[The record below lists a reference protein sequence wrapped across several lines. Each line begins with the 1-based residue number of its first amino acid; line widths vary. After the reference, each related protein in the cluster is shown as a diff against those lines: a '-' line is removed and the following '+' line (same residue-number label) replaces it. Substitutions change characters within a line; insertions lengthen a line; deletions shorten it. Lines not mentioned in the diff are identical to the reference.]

1 MKIEHASN
9 ERDDSA
15 MSDAILYTNGTI
27 LTMDPDNPKVE
38 AVAVIGDVI
47 VAAGDRA
54 SAENALPRGHRRV
67 DLAGR
72 TMVPGF
78 NEAHNHMIGYG
89 TIANHIDAG
98 FPAVKSITDIVDQVR
113 QRAASQPKGTWI
125 LGRGYDDNKLDE
137 RRHPN
142 RHDLDGATT
151 DHPVMIVNGSGHLSA
166 VNSMALQLAGV
177 NRDYEDPEGGH
188 FVRDEHGEATGVL
201 HETAQQPIREKIPV
215 PTVEDYVESLRI
227 CNDRYVQAG
236 ITSSQDA
243 GSSTADQV
251 RAYQLASERG
261 ILKLRTSMMIREALL
276 PHVIGLGVSQGLGS
290 NRLRVGPIKMFID
303 GSLIGRTAAVTRP
316 FETSTNQ
323 DDLGLTMMSQE
334 ALDDYVMKAH
344 GAGYQIAIHA
354 IGDRGIDMVLDSYE
368 RALEAMPRDDHR
380 HRIEHC
386 GICRPDIID
395 RIARLGVLPIS
406 QPVFIIEYGDGFIQH
421 LGMER
426 VQITYPFR
434 SFLDKNIKLV
444 FSSDCPVSHFAPLKS
459 IQAAV
464 TERTGSGASYALE
477 EAVTV
482 EEALEMYTVAGAYAT
497 FEENIKGQIKRGMLA
512 DFTLLA
518 DDPREVDPM
527 SLSELPV
534 SATIIGGEL
543 VWEA

>member
-1 MKIEHASN
+1 MT
-9 ERDDSA
+9 
-15 MSDAILYTNGTI
+15 DAVLFTNGTI
-27 LTMDPDNPKVE
+27 LTMNPSQPEAE
-38 AVAVIGDVI
+38 AVAIIGERI
-47 VAAGDRA
+47 VAVGTRTQ
-54 SAENALPRGHRRV
+54 AESALPRGHRRV

-89 TIANHIDAG
+89 TIANHIDANY
-98 FPAVKSITDIVDQVR
+98 PAVTSISDIVERVR
-113 QRAASQPKGTWI
+113 ERAVHQPPGTWI

-137 RRHPN
+137 KRHPN
-142 RHDLDGATT
+142 RHDLDAATT
-151 DHPVMIVNGSGHLSA
+151 NHPVMIVNGSGHLSA
-166 VNSMALQLAGV
+166 VNTMALQLAGIT
-177 NRDYEDPEGGH
+177 RDTDDPEGGH

-201 HETAQQPIREKIPV
+201 HETAQQPVRAQVPV
-215 PTVEDYVESLRI
+215 PTVEDYVEALRR
-227 CNDRYVQAG
+227 CNDHYVAAG
-236 ITSSQDA
+236 VTSSQDA

-251 RAYQLASERG
+251 RAYQLAVERG
-261 ILKLRTSMMIREALL
+261 ILKMRTSMMIRENLL
-276 PHVIGLGVSQGLGS
+276 PHVVGLGVSQGLGN

-303 GSLIGRTAAVTRP
+303 GSLIGRTAAVTVP
-316 FETSTNQ
+316 FENDPSDNN
-323 DDLGLTMMSQE
+323 LGLTMMSQE
-334 ALDDYVMKAH
+334 ALDNYVMQAH
-344 GAGYQIAIHA
+344 TAGYQIAIHA

-368 RALEAMPRDDHR
+368 KALTALPRQDHR

-395 RIARLGVLPIS
+395 RIARMGVVPVS
-406 QPVFIIEYGDGFIQH
+406 QPVFIIEYGDGFIRH
-421 LGMER
+421 LGLER
-426 VQITYPFR
+426 AQLTYPFR
-434 SFLDKNIKLV
+434 AFLDQDVPLV

-482 EEALEMYTVAGAYAT
+482 EEALHMYSVAGAYAT
-497 FEENIKGQIKRGMLA
+497 FEEHQKGAIKRGMLA

-534 SATIIGGEL
+534 SATIIGGET
-543 VWEA
+543 VFEA

>member
-1 MKIEHASN
+1 MT
-9 ERDDSA
+9 
-15 MSDAILYTNGTI
+15 DAVLYTNGTI
-27 LTMDPDNPKVE
+27 LTMDPANPEVE
-38 AVAVIGDVI
+38 AVAVIGEAI

-54 SAENALPRGHRRV
+54 SAEAALPRGHRRI

-98 FPAVKSITDIVDQVR
+98 YPAVRSIADIVERVKE
-113 QRAASQPKGTWI
+113 RAATQPPGTWI

-142 RHDLDGATT
+142 RHDLDQGST

-166 VNSMALQLAGV
+166 VNTTALQVAGIT
-177 NRDYEDPEGGH
+177 RDSDDPEGGH

-201 HETAQQPIREKIPV
+201 HEQAQQPIRAMIPV
-215 PTVEDYVESLRI
+215 PTVEEYVESLKL
-227 CNDRYVQAG
+227 CNDNYLKAG

-243 GSSTADQV
+243 GSSTADQL
-251 RAYQLASERG
+251 RAYQLASQRG

-276 PHVIGLGVSQGLGS
+276 PHVVGLGVSQGLGN

-316 FETSTNQ
+316 FETSS
-323 DDLGLTMMSQE
+323 DESDLGLTMMSQE
-334 ALDDYVMKAH
+334 ALDEYVMQAH

-354 IGDRGIDMVLDSYE
+354 IGDRGIDMVLDAYE
-368 RALEAMPRDDHR
+368 RALTAIPRADHR

-386 GICRPDIID
+386 GICRPDTIE
-395 RIARLGVLPIS
+395 RIARMGVVPVS

-426 VQITYPFR
+426 VQLTYPFR
-434 SFLDKNIKLV
+434 SFLDKDIRLV

-482 EEALEMYTVAGAYAT
+482 EEALEMFTVAGAYAT
-497 FEENIKGQIKRGMLA
+497 FEEDIKGQIKRGMLA
-512 DFTLLA
+512 DFTLLS

-527 SLSELPV
+527 SLAELPV
-534 SATIIGGEL
+534 SATVIGGET

>member
-1 MKIEHASN
+1 
-9 ERDDSA
+9 
-15 MSDAILYTNGTI
+15 MSDAVLYTNGTI
-27 LTMDPDNPKVE
+27 LTMDPAQPAVE
-38 AVAVIGDVI
+38 AVAVIGEII

-54 SAENALPRGHRRV
+54 TAENALPRGHRRV

-98 FPAVKSITDIVDQVR
+98 FPAVRSIEDIVARVHE
-113 QRAASQPKGTWI
+113 RAVSQAPGTWI

-142 RHDLDGATT
+142 RHDLDRATT

-166 VNSMALQLAGV
+166 VNSKALELAGV
-177 NRDYEDPEGGH
+177 TRGTPDPEGGH
-188 FVRDEHGEATGVL
+188 FVLDPDGYPNGVL
-201 HETAQQPIREKIPV
+201 HETAQQPIRSQVPV
-215 PTVEDYVESLRI
+215 PTLEDHVEALRI

-243 GSSTADQV
+243 GSSTANHV
-251 RAYQLASERG
+251 RAYQIASERG
-261 ILKLRTSMMIREALL
+261 HLKLRTSMMIREALL
-276 PHVIGLGVSQGLGS
+276 PHVVGLGVSQGLGN

-303 GSLIGRTAAVTRP
+303 GSLIGRTAAVTQP
-316 FETSTNQ
+316 FATGSSN
-323 DDLGLTMMSQE
+323 DLGLTMMSQD
-334 ALDDYVMKAH
+334 ALDEYVMTAH

-354 IGDRGIDMVLDSYE
+354 IGDRGIDMVLDAYE
-368 RALEAMPRDDHR
+368 KALTAMPRADHR

-395 RIARLGVLPIS
+395 RIARMGVLPIS

-421 LGMER
+421 LGLER
-426 VQITYPFR
+426 VQLTYPFR
-434 SFLDKNIKLV
+434 SFLDKNIRLV

-482 EEALEMYTVAGAYAT
+482 EEALEMFTVAGAYAT
-497 FEENIKGQIKRGMLA
+497 FEEKIKGQIKRGMLA
-512 DFTLLA
+512 DFTVLS
-518 DDPREVDPM
+518 DDPRLVDPM

-534 SATIIGGEL
+534 SATIIAGET